1 MRKVAALLGVLLL
14 LPALLYAADPN
25 TPQPRPNVILITIS
39 TLRADHVTCLGY
51 DRETTPNFDR
61 FCKHAVLFR
70 NSFAVSSWA
79 MPNHASI
86 LTSLCPTFHGATHIE
101 KRLDE
106 KHLTLAKV
114 LRQNGYFC
122 AGFTC
127 NPRLTEE
134 LGFAQG
140 FDFYDDY
147 SAEMTLRS
155 MAFGSDNTFDLN
167 QRRTNDLINAAAI
180 RWLQN
185 NTRKP
190 FFVSVHYYDNHWD
203 YLPCRPYSIL
213 YDPNYRGPIDGR
225 AISKEPLF
233 SNRPSDADVAHIIA
247 LYDGEVKRTD
257 EDLGAFLKFLKEQDL
272 MKNSIIIVA
281 GDHGEQFYEHRNTSH
296 HGIYDEL
303 IHVPMAISAPQLA
316 HSATISDALVS
327 QIDLMPT
334 ILDLCGLDIP
344 DACRGK
350 SLEPVISGYKTELN
364 DFVITGY
371 TGGAAPDSRAA
382 RSHRYKYV
390 EQAGRRFIFDLKED
404 PAEQNPLPIDD
415 LHGEAA
421 DEAARARKALTEIY
435 GEN

>member
-1 MRKVAALLGVLLL
+1 MRLFVAIFTTLLL
-14 LPALLYAADPN
+14 LTPLYAADPN
-25 TPQPRPNVILITIS
+25 NPESRPNVILITIS

-51 DRETTPNFDR
+51 NRDTTPDFDR
-61 FCKHAVLFR
+61 FCKHAVLFT

-86 LTSLCPTFHGATHIE
+86 LTSLDPTIHGATHID

-106 KHLTLAKV
+106 KHLTLAEV
-114 LRQNGYFC
+114 LRENGYFC

-127 NPRLTEE
+127 NPRLIDDM
-134 LGFAQG
+134 GFAQG

-147 SAEMTLRS
+147 SAEMTLQS
-155 MAFGSDNTFDLN
+155 MIFDQKETFDIN

-190 FFVSVHYYDNHWD
+190 FFLSVHYYDNHWD
-203 YLPCRPYSIL
+203 YLPGRPYSTI
-213 YDPNYRGPIDGR
+213 YDPNYTGPIDGR
-225 AISKEPLF
+225 VISKEPLF
-233 SNRPSDADVAHIIA
+233 SNRPPDADVAHIIA

-257 EDLGAFLKFLKEQDL
+257 EDLGTFLKFLEERDL
-272 MKNSIIIVA
+272 MDNSIIIVA
-281 GDHGEQFYEHRNTSH
+281 GDHGEQFYEHGNTSH

-303 IHVPMAISAPQLA
+303 IHVPMAISVPQLA
-316 HSATISDALVS
+316 PKPAISDALVS

-334 ILDLCGLDIP
+334 ILDMCGLDIP
-344 DACRGK
+344 DVCRGK
-350 SLEPVISGYKTELN
+350 SLKPLFAGEKKAINEFILAE
-364 DFVITGY
+364 Y
-371 TGGAAPDSRAA
+371 TGGAAEDVRVV
-382 RSHRYKYV
+382 RSHWYKYV

-404 PAEQNPLPIDD
+404 PTEQKPLPIESLQAD
-415 LHGEAA
+415 AA
-421 DEAARARKALTEIY
+421 DNAEQASKALTEIF